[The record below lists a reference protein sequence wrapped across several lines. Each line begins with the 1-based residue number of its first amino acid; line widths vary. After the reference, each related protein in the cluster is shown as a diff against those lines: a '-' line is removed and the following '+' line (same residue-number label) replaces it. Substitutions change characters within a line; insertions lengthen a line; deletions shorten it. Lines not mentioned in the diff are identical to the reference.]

1 MWTLVLIVLT
11 NGAGP
16 SSGSGAAVSAMIF
29 ASQAQ
34 CLAAA
39 GELAGAGSI
48 GSDKGGPYQIIAKC
62 VARNMNG
69 GLVAGA
75 KP

>member
-16 SSGSGAAVSAMIF
+16 SSGSGAAVSSLVF
-29 ASQAQ
+29 ASEAQ
-34 CLAAA
+34 CSAAA
-39 GELAGAGSI
+39 TQLAGSGTVGA
-48 GSDKGGPYQIIAKC
+48 DKGGPYVIIAKC

-69 GLVAGA
+69 GLVAAA
-75 KP
+75 KQ